1 MLQKGELE
9 SFVMLDSGRGKHRLE
24 KTLRQRFL
32 EGHLQEP
39 RMPGA
44 SAATPGNERL
54 RREFKMKVYREHAL
68 KSSME
73 TQRDPRDKGDS
84 SRFKLREYMRCHR
97 LNR

>member
-1 MLQKGELE
+1 MLRKGELE

-32 EGHLQEP
+32 EGHLQESK
-39 RMPGA
+39 MPGA
-44 SAATPGNERL
+44 SAATPGNEWL
-54 RREFKMKVYREHAL
+54 RREFKMNVYREHAL

-73 TQRDPRDKGDS
+73 TQRDPKDKGDS
-84 SRFKLREYMRCHR
+84 SRFKLREYMRCRR